1 MNQTR
6 FNFSLGNE
14 LQGNSVAM
22 KRNLTFIVLCKD
34 PVDSREMG
42 RALSGHAGTSLLLNS
57 DDAEQVFTETVR
69 LRPSAVMVN
78 LAHMGEPGLKLV
90 QRIANECASTAVICA
105 SRDSS
110 PDLILRS
117 MRAGARDF
125 LRLPIFEEE
134 LTTVVERT
142 AEFALEHAAD
152 EPRKRGR
159 AIAVFSSKGGCGC
172 SLIATNLAILQPTP
186 TVLVDLNLQSGDLE
200 LMLGVRPKFS
210 LADVV
215 ENRER
220 LDDALLS
227 SYLTP
232 HSKNVS
238 LLAAPINAESAED
251 IEPRHIYEIME
262 SLRHRFDTVIIDT
275 PHNFDAVTISALDH
289 ADEILVVL
297 TLEIHAIRSTRR
309 ALEIFDRLGYPR
321 KKIRVVVNRWSKNI
335 DLDQKQVEDFL
346 GERVVGFV
354 QSDYRAAVNSINLG
368 QPLVDS
374 APASKAST
382 DLRQVA
388 AKLFEGKVEQSA
400 PAAETKRSRHSIFR
414 RQAVA
419 LDDFG
424 LNAALDKVSI
434 T

>member
-1 MNQTR
+1 
-6 FNFSLGNE
+6 
-14 LQGNSVAM
+14 
-22 KRNLTFIVLCKD
+22 
-34 PVDSREMG
+34 
-42 RALSGHAGTSLLLNS
+42 
-57 DDAEQVFTETVR
+57 
-69 LRPSAVMVN
+69 
-78 LAHMGEPGLKLV
+78 
-90 QRIANECASTAVICA
+90 
-105 SRDSS
+105 
-110 PDLILRS
+110 

-125 LRLPIFEEE
+125 LRLPIIEDE
-134 LTTVVERT
+134 LTTVIDRT
-142 AEFALEHAAD
+142 AEFALNHADD

-172 SLIATNLAILQPTP
+172 SLIATNLAMLQPNP

-200 LMLGVRPKFS
+200 LLLGLRPKFS

-227 SYLTP
+227 SYLTQ

-238 LLAAPINAESAED
+238 LLAAPIKAESAED

-275 PHNFDAVTISALDH
+275 PHSFDAVTISALDH
-289 ADEILVVL
+289 ADQILVVL
-297 TLEIHAIRSTRR
+297 TLAIHAIRSTRR

-321 KKIRVVVNRWSKNI
+321 KKIRLVVNRWSKNI

-346 GERVVGFV
+346 GERVVGFI

-374 APASKAST
+374 APSSRVAA
-382 DLRQVA
+382 DLRQVS
-388 AKLFEGKVEQSA
+388 AKLFEGKVDQSA
-400 PAAETKRSRHSIFR
+400 PVAETKRSFNSIFR
-414 RQAVA
+414 RQQVT

-424 LNAALDKVSI
+424 LNAALDKASI
-434 T
+434 S